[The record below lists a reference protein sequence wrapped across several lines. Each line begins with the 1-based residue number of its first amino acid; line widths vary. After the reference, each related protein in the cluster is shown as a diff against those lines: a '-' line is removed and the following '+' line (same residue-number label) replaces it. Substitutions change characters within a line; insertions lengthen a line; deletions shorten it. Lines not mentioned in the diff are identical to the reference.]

1 MGDSAGYDLQFVLRS
16 VGFDELG
23 LASADIQLVIP
34 WLPYSYGRVLEALEG
49 TLKASADRPSSRSE
63 RFRLRGWEVDLL
75 LGSAE

>member
-16 VGFDELG
+16 LGLDELG

-34 WLPYSYGRVLEALEG
+34 WLPYSYGRVLGALEG
-49 TLKASADRPSSRSE
+49 TLKASAGRPSSRSE
-63 RFRLRGWEVDLL
+63 RFRLREREVDLL